1 MKDLPLTLTSDA
13 DEDRCRFKDC
23 EDALLKDGDAFCVK
37 AEERL
42 KGNVSSILAKISTLS
57 LSPSL

>member
-13 DEDRCRFKDC
+13 DEDRCRFNDC
-23 EDALLKDGDAFCVK
+23 DDALFDRDAFCVK

-42 KGNVSSILAKISTLS
+42 KGNDSSILLKKSLLS
-57 LSPSL
+57 LSLYL

>member
-13 DEDRCRFKDC
+13 DEDRCRFNDC
-23 EDALLKDGDAFCVK
+23 DALFEFKDGDAFCVK

-42 KGNVSSILAKISTLS
+42 KGNVSSIF
-57 LSPSL
+57 

>member
-13 DEDRCRFKDC
+13 DEDRCRFNDC
-23 EDALLKDGDAFCVK
+23 EDALFEFKDGDAFCVK

-42 KGNVSSILAKISTLS
+42 KGNVSSILL
-57 LSPSL
+57 